1 MYNLDSSDIKILEA
15 LQTDGRVPLT
25 QLSDQLGIPHATIRD
40 RIRKL
45 ENAGVI
51 ERYAAVINPA
61 KVGFLVTCFVELT
74 LDHQIE
80 TSRTL
85 AALMNIEEVVTV
97 HLLTGATDALVQI
110 WAKDLEHLRQ
120 ILYDKFANIPGM
132 IRTSTSVVLDT
143 RVKPIHYF
151 ETGANSA

>member
-1 MYNLDSSDIKILEA
+1 MYNLDSTDVKILQA
-15 LQTDGRVPLT
+15 LQSDGRVPLT
-25 QLSDQLGIPHATIRD
+25 QLSDQLGIPHATLRD

-61 KVGFLVTCFVELT
+61 KVGFMVTCFVELT
-74 LDHQIE
+74 LDHQVE

-143 RVKPIHYF
+143 RVKPIHYL
-151 ETGANSA
+151 ETEADPA

>member
-1 MYNLDSSDIKILEA
+1 MYNLDSTDIKILQA
-15 LQTDGRVPLT
+15 LQSDGRVPLT
-25 QLSDQLGIPHATIRD
+25 QLSDQLGIPHATLRD

-61 KVGFLVTCFVELT
+61 KVGFMVTCSVELT
-74 LDHQIE
+74 LDHQVE
-80 TSRTL
+80 TGRTL

-120 ILYDKFANIPGM
+120 ILYDKFGNIPGM
-132 IRTSTSVVLDT
+132 IRTTTSVVLDT
-143 RVKPIHYF
+143 RVKPIHYL
-151 ETGANSA
+151 ETETSSA